1 MTSEDRSTR
10 TSRRDSARQAASD
23 ARTRASE
30 LRIEGLDADAD
41 VLDKLVGVL
50 DEVAAGKL
58 RGATTGK
65 LVDNAKK
72 EIARL
77 GVKNPTSKTRELFPS
92 APSSFEGSFD
102 QGHEEEGESEETLPA
117 YVTSEYVASPRQH
130 QNGAVTVKRGQLVD
144 VIMNVDPPPPNGWMS
159 VIVRPESGVAGEGV
173 RGLVPK
179 TNLATADT
187 SRLSFTG
194 PEVAPQYSSAAPH
207 ARSSRH
213 SSSSRRSSASSPDGP
228 HSSRNSLGATYPP
241 KGTLA
246 QPPVEERA
254 FSSPMDPIGATMS
267 GRLGIPGIA
276 PTEAEF
282 KALAS
287 PRRVPEAKE
296 RHVPVRRTP
305 HQGFGLEIDAAN
317 VIVTIVPDGPAA
329 EDGLVRRGERV
340 VAVDGEA
347 LNGCQIAQL
356 VGERPFREVHFFTLV
371 PGAAAVPRTPRQA
384 ISQAFA
390 PAKRAPGG
398 GGGGCCAGKKAADDV
413 VEPAVA
419 AVAVAVDPG
428 LSKRDSG
435 AERELNITRTITRV
449 RSSTIASEALPPPPG
464 RPPPKLDL
472 SGLRPEGS
480 PIPTRVKSPL
490 RDAPPRRQSDMS
502 PPPRGGG
509 SQRRSDMRRSDQR
522 RSDQRRSDLRGSAVA
537 ENHSE
542 RYSAENQSAGGRGV
556 QYSDS
561 DSEGEHSERFSAESY
576 FAGERSPRESSRLSA
591 RGGSR
596 RQSAEVISSG
606 GSTPRSARGEAPAS
620 FELQIGGGGAPPPA
634 RHPVNPYLHPALFDA
649 SGTPKPL
656 PLNGPPSQFDPM
668 TESPLATTSSG
679 TSPRQDRPNHRASR
693 ASAAEGSPRAR
704 ARVETKLRRHI
715 GTGANGSV
723 YVGECGG
730 EEVAVKVLSLEP
742 ATCEDIKN
750 EIRILRNCD
759 CEHIVAYKDAFVREY
774 QMRSTLW
781 VVMEFCEAGSTLDV
795 MRKVGRGFDEP
806 CVAGICRG
814 VLRALEYMHVE
825 RKVIHRDIKAANVL
839 LDARGGV
846 KLADLGVVAQ
856 LQHTMSKRGT
866 MIGTPHWMAP
876 ESLGLNPSAGGY
888 NTKVDV
894 WGLGITAIE
903 LVEMK
908 PPFNSASSVYEAMMH
923 ICQGPAA
930 TLKPETDASPL
941 LREFI
946 SASLVKDPNERPAA
960 GDLLQHPFLKKASA
974 EALASIVARLLDG
987 EFDAPPAPP
996 KAVESLRDSFD
1007 ASSRRSSLRD
1017 SFRDSLASFESEV

>member
-1 MTSEDRSTR
+1 MTSEDRATR
-10 TSRRDSARQAASD
+10 TSRRDSAREAASD

-102 QGHEEEGESEETLPA
+102 QGHEEGESEETLPA

-159 VIVRPESGVAGEGV
+159 VIVRPESGVAGEG
-173 RGLVPK
+173 
-179 TNLATADT
+179 
-187 SRLSFTG
+187 
-194 PEVAPQYSSAAPH
+194 
-207 ARSSRH
+207 
-213 SSSSRRSSASSPDGP
+213 
-228 HSSRNSLGATYPP
+228 
-241 KGTLA
+241 
-246 QPPVEERA
+246 
-254 FSSPMDPIGATMS
+254 
-267 GRLGIPGIA
+267 
-276 PTEAEF
+276 
-282 KALAS
+282 
-287 PRRVPEAKE
+287 
-296 RHVPVRRTP
+296 
-305 HQGFGLEIDAAN
+305 AN

-340 VAVDGEA
+340 VA
-347 LNGCQIAQL
+347 
-356 VGERPFREVHFFTLV
+356 
-371 PGAAAVPRTPRQA
+371 
-384 ISQAFA
+384 
-390 PAKRAPGG
+390 
-398 GGGGCCAGKKAADDV
+398 AADDV

-428 LSKRDSG
+428 LSKRDSD
-435 AERELNITRTITRV
+435 AEREVNITRTITRV
-449 RSSTIASEALPPPPG
+449 RSSTIASEASPPPPG

-490 RDAPPRRQSDMS
+490 RDAPPRRQSDMLS
-502 PPPRGGG
+502 PSPRGGG

-730 EEVAVKVLSLEP
+730 EEVLSLEP

-759 CEHIVAYKDAFVREY
+759 CEHIDAFVREY

-876 ESLGLNPSAGGY
+876 ESLGLNPSGGGY
-888 NTKVDV
+888 NPKGGGRPPCQFPPPPAGAFVAFSRGACPVDV

-1017 SFRDSLASFESEV
+1017 SFRDSLASFQSEV

>member
-1 MTSEDRSTR
+1 
-10 TSRRDSARQAASD
+10 
-23 ARTRASE
+23 
-30 LRIEGLDADAD
+30 
-41 VLDKLVGVL
+41 
-50 DEVAAGKL
+50 
-58 RGATTGK
+58 
-65 LVDNAKK
+65 
-72 EIARL
+72 
-77 GVKNPTSKTRELFPS
+77 
-92 APSSFEGSFD
+92 
-102 QGHEEEGESEETLPA
+102 
-117 YVTSEYVASPRQH
+117 
-130 QNGAVTVKRGQLVD
+130 
-144 VIMNVDPPPPNGWMS
+144 
-159 VIVRPESGVAGEGV
+159 
-173 RGLVPK
+173 
-179 TNLATADT
+179 
-187 SRLSFTG
+187 
-194 PEVAPQYSSAAPH
+194 
-207 ARSSRH
+207 
-213 SSSSRRSSASSPDGP
+213 
-228 HSSRNSLGATYPP
+228 
-241 KGTLA
+241 
-246 QPPVEERA
+246 
-254 FSSPMDPIGATMS
+254 MDPIGATMS

-317 VIVTIVPDGPAA
+317 IIVTIVPDGPAA

-384 ISQAFA
+384 ISQAIA
-390 PAKRAPGG
+390 PAKRAQG
-398 GGGGCCAGKKAADDV
+398 GGGGCCAGKKVADDV
-413 VEPAVA
+413 VEPRVEPAVA

-435 AERELNITRTITRV
+435 AEREVNISRTLTRV
-449 RSSTIASEALPPPPG
+449 RASTIASEASPPPPG
-464 RPPPKLDL
+464 RSPPKLNL

-490 RDAPPRRQSDMS
+490 RDLPQPRQAAKS
-502 PPPRGGG
+502 PPPREGGSQRGGG
-509 SQRRSDMRRSDQR
+509 SQRRSDM
-522 RSDQRRSDLRGSAVA
+522 RRSDLRGSAVA

-542 RYSAENQSAGGRGV
+542 RYSAEQQSAGGRGG

-561 DSEGEHSERFSAESY
+561 EGEGEHSERFSAESY
-576 FAGERSPRESSRLSA
+576 FAGERSPRESSRVSA

-596 RQSAEVISSG
+596 RQSAEDLSG

-620 FELQIGGGGAPPPA
+620 FELQIGGGAPPPA
-634 RHPVNPYLHPALFDA
+634 KHPVNPYLHPALFDA

-693 ASAAEGSPRAR
+693 ASGAEGAHRTR

-742 ATCEDIKN
+742 ATCEDLKN
-750 EIRILRNCD
+750 EIRILRDCD

-839 LDARGGV
+839 LASDGTV
-846 KLADLGVVAQ
+846 KLADLGIVAQ

-876 ESLGLNPSAGGY
+876 ETLSQSGPDDGKY
-888 NTKVDV
+888 DTKVDI
-894 WGLGITAIE
+894 WGAGITAIE
-903 LVEMK
+903 LAQMW
-908 PPFNSASSVYEAMMH
+908 PPFSNIKAVFQVMMLIVNGAPPCVDSHVEASDAFRAFLAAALVKEPADRPSAR
-923 ICQGPAA
+923 
-930 TLKPETDASPL
+930 TLLDDPFLRDASIDS
-941 LREFI
+941 LREVI
-946 SASLVKDPNERPAA
+946 ASHLSSYKAQRDSPA
-960 GDLLQHPFLKKASA
+960 GPSTPPPS
-974 EALASIVARLLDG
+974 EP
-987 EFDAPPAPP
+987 PPAPLGELE
-996 KAVESLRDSFD
+996 KTMVL
-1007 ASSRRSSLRD
+1007 
-1017 SFRDSLASFESEV
+1017 